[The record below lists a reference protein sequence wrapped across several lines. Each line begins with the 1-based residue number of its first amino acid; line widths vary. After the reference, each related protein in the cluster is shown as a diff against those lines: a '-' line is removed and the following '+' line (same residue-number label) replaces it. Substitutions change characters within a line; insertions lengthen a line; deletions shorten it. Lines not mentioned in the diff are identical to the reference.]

1 MQENQP
7 MEEKEPF
14 SKDFLEAANQQSVD
28 ADRRNKRLVDDDKQN
43 KYKWYY
49 IIPFILKSWV
59 NRKS

>member
-1 MQENQP
+1 

>member
-1 MQENQP
+1 VQENQP